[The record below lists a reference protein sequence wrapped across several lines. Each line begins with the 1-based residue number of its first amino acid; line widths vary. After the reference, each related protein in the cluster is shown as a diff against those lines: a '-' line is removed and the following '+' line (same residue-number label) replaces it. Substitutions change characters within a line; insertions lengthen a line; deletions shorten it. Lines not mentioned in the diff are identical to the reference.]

1 MQKLMFRGVLRIN
14 ENPNYLKMHSAGLL
28 YPSTSKQ
35 SMHGISER
43 RRKSSQLFALLESKQ
58 SNLNHL
64 EKKLHFIILAKNTS
78 SLSRR
83 KSGLKT
89 RLEPLSL
96 QPCLLTRRSYTSLEP
111 WLVQEEKLSYS
122 ESLREPTGSA
132 PGLLEKLEEEGSSTL
147 QQSSP
152 LFPASGWQSPLR
164 PPNPVSG

>member
-1 MQKLMFRGVLRIN
+1 MFRGVLRIN

-78 SLSRR
+78 SLSRQ
-83 KSGLKT
+83 KSGLKNQT
-89 RLEPLSL
+89 RAFVTTALP
-96 QPCLLTRRSYTSLEP
+96 
-111 WLVQEEKLSYS
+111 SYS
-122 ESLREPTGSA
+122 SLLHVVGALAGAGGEAVVQRVAEGAHGIGPRPAGETGGG
-132 PGLLEKLEEEGSSTL
+132 GLVH
-147 QQSSP
+147 P
-152 LFPASGWQSPLR
+152 AAVFPALPRIRVAVASAAA
-164 PPNPVSG
+164 